1 MTQNDKPAP
10 AVVDEE
16 LAVIEVLDEEL
27 AVIEYVPPSPPRP
40 ADPKPARKP
49 RAGAP
54 DPFAVG
60 VRVLKMAPAWLLF
73 TTVCCSSLVLLLG
86 WVRAGGDAAAVT
98 LPSKHNDARPAK
110 RVSAAE
116 EMPAA
121 SDAPAQPA
129 AQLAP
134 APAQTAPPAP
144 PKADAKAEMKTETK
158 AETKAEVKAQENV
171 PAPGGDAGAKFTT
184 QVGSHSDRSEA
195 NEQVSRLRAA
205 GFDARSVAAEL
216 PGRGTWYRVQV
227 GRFADR
233 GEAAKTVAALRSK
246 GTASAIVVPL
256 QN

>member
-1 MTQNDKPAP
+1 MTQDDKPAP

-16 LAVIEVLDEEL
+16 RAVIEC
-27 AVIEYVPPSPPRP
+27 VPPSPPRP
-40 ADPKPARKP
+40 ADSKPARKP

-110 RVSAAE
+110 RVSAADE
-116 EMPAA
+116 TPAA
-121 SDAPAQPA
+121 SDAPAQAA
-129 AQLAP
+129 AQA
-134 APAQTAPPAP
+134 APAQTAQPAP
-144 PKADAKAEMKTETK
+144 A
-158 AETKAEVKAQENV
+158 KAEVKAQEDV
-171 PAPGGDAGAKFTT
+171 PAPGGDPGAKFTT

-216 PGRGTWYRVQV
+216 PGHGTWYRVQV

-233 GEAAKTVAALRSK
+233 GGAAKTIAALRAK
-246 GTASAIVVPL
+246 GVASAIVVPL